1 MKKRKGLSMR
11 YQITSDSTC
20 DLSPEQLEQYH
31 IRLLPLYVS
40 MDGKTLR
47 DGVDVKPDDIY
58 AHVSAGGSL
67 PQTAAVNL
75 ADYVRAFTELSKKND
90 FVIHVCISLDFSCC
104 YQNAKLAAADFDN
117 VYVVDSRNLS
127 TGHGLVVLEA
137 ERMAREGMGAGRY
150 CCGAARSDGP
160 RGGQLHSRPAGL
172 HEKGRPVLRR
182 DASGRES
189 VKAPPMHR
197 GQRRQNGRRQ
207 KIPRQL

>member
-20 DLSPEQLEQYH
+20 DLNPEQLEQYN

-75 ADYVRAFTELSKKND
+75 ADYVRAFTELSKKKRLR
-90 FVIHVCISLDFSCC
+90 HPRL
-104 YQNAKLAAADFDN
+104 Y
-117 VYVVDSRNLS
+117 LS
-127 TGHGLVVLEA
+127 GLLLLLP
-137 ERMAREGMGAGRY
+137 ERKAG
-150 CCGAARSDGP
+150 
-160 RGGQLHSRPAGL
+160 GGGF
-172 HEKGRPVLRR
+172 
-182 DASGRES
+182 
-189 VKAPPMHR
+189 
-197 GQRRQNGRRQ
+197 
-207 KIPRQL
+207 

>member
-75 ADYVRAFTELSKKND
+75 ADYVRAFTELSKKTTSSSTS
-90 FVIHVCISLDFSCC
+90 VSLWTSPAATRTQSWRRRILTTCTSSIPEIYPQATALSCWRPSAWRARAWRRTIS
-104 YQNAKLAAADFDN
+104 
-117 VYVVDSRNLS
+117 SRRC
-127 TGHGLVVLEA
+127 T
-137 ERMAREGMGAGRY
+137 
-150 CCGAARSDGP
+150 
-160 RGGQLHSRPAGL
+160 
-172 HEKGRPVLRR
+172 
-182 DASGRES
+182 
-189 VKAPPMHR
+189 
-197 GQRRQNGRRQ
+197 
-207 KIPRQL
+207 I